1 MNIIAR
7 IFKILFH
14 PKSVVLLVAA
24 ALVALLLRFGGR
36 FGITG
41 HLRLYLIIG
50 IIVVALVAEI
60 VMTLRRRR
68 KSEQV
73 EVSLIQEADA
83 SVADAGAD
91 QKRAREAAR
100 QELLAALAALKRT
113 SVAGGVG
120 GGAALHALPWFMVL
134 GAGNSGKST
143 LVRNSGLRVPGRQPG
158 DMKAI
163 GSSRHCEWW
172 FTNQAVLL
180 EADRRFA
187 DPAQDKATER
197 DWGAFLE
204 QLRKTRQP
212 ALNGV
217 VVTISAEDLSRGDS
231 ARLDAQIQLLRRRLD
246 DLSRGLRLVFP
257 VYVVVT
263 KIDLIHGFG
272 EFFGDLTGAA
282 RDQVWGATLS
292 GALMAETAPEKLF
305 DQEFQLLFHTLLK
318 RRMPRLVREERLD
331 RMGGI
336 YLFPL
341 EFHALRVRLRRCI
354 QGLLAPGAYEHG
366 PLLRGLYFASGGGG
380 GQPSEVVLTEVSR
393 VIGLP
398 TDPFGPYAS
407 YGSGPG
413 GANDPYG
420 ARGGQAAGGAPAPP
434 YFLANLFLN
443 VIIPDYAIARPSAGA
458 TQRFRRTHLIAAAA
472 AGLLLLLSG
481 VWMTTSFVGNRRL
494 LREAQR
500 VALDTRA
507 DPATPRTPGELRLQL
522 QQLDP
527 LRRQLERLDE
537 RDARA
542 GFRLGLGLYQ
552 GREVNRQARRRYL
565 DGLARAL
572 VVPSR
577 EKLGRELA
585 APEARASWEA
595 FYEPYVAYRM
605 LCDPA
610 LGDAPLLTGQL
621 GHLWRGRGGGGD
633 SAELLTLIQQHVAFA
648 WTHKEDLAPCR
659 VAPSSDLAYRFRG
672 LWEASSRADLLF
684 TALTD
689 AASRE
694 TGPFTLASVPDAP
707 LLLVA
712 ADGAQEGPRVEGA
725 FTVAGWEKI
734 RASLAKTGNQALPA
748 WLMADLPGGGRGAAD
763 PSRFLSW
770 YVREYIERWNRFL
783 AAVAVSRQGGMIET
797 VDRLEELARDDSP
810 FYRLLQEA
818 ARNVDF
824 DSQLKGDERATY
836 GRLLD
841 IDAAFATLRAFARQA
856 GDVGPEGS
864 RAGDYH
870 AAFTKLAAKVAEL
883 PGAGDTGRRA
893 LELTRE
899 IDQKPDSEDHVFGH
913 LQGIANRFCGLSRT
927 GESASNEALRTF
939 LRGPAQVALRACRGE
954 SFGRL
959 DESWQRQ
966 VLEPY
971 RSLASKYPFD
981 RTSRID
987 VTIDE
992 FGRFFGG
999 ARGTL
1004 KAFTDQQLPQY
1015 AASGDGAGA
1024 GDAGLSPEMRKA
1036 LDAAAAIRR
1045 AFGLEN
1051 ADEPRLSFDI
1061 QPCQVTLPAQSSILK
1076 IGNSDPIEYS
1086 NGGRKWRTYEWPDR
1100 GGERAARVALHL
1112 RDGSEPENVQD
1123 GFWALF
1129 RLLDSATVTPQAD
1142 GKVRLEWAL
1151 DDGSGGRH
1159 LARYDLDPR
1168 ARDNPF
1174 VPGFFAQFRLPA
1186 SLGQ

>member
-1 MNIIAR
+1 MNIIAK

-14 PKSVVLLVAA
+14 PQSVVLLVAA

-50 IIVVALVAEI
+50 IIVVALAAEI

-100 QELLAALAALKRT
+100 QELVAALAALKKT

-134 GAGNSGKST
+134 GAGQSGKST
-143 LVRNSGLRVPGRQPG
+143 LVRSSGLRVPGRQPG

-163 GSSRHCEWW
+163 GASRHCEWW

-197 DWGAFLE
+197 DWSAFLE

-380 GQPSEVVLTEVSR
+380 GQPAE
-393 VIGLP
+393 
-398 TDPFGPYAS
+398 A
-407 YGSGPG
+407 
-413 GANDPYG
+413 
-420 ARGGQAAGGAPAPP
+420 P

-458 TQRFRRTHLIAAAA
+458 TQSFRRTHLIAAAA
-472 AGLLLLLSG
+472 AGLLLLLGG

-500 VALDTRA
+500 VALDYRA

-527 LRRQLERLDE
+527 LRRQLELLDA

-577 EKLGRELA
+577 EELGRELV
-585 APEARASWEA
+585 APEAQPSWEA

-610 LGDAPLLTGQL
+610 LDDDAPLLAGQL
-621 GHLWRGRGGGGD
+621 GRFWRGRGDGGD
-633 SAELLTLIQQHVAFA
+633 SAELLTLIQQHVTFA
-648 WTHKEDLAPCR
+648 WIHKEDLASCR
-659 VAPSSDLAYRFRG
+659 IAPSRDLAYRFRG

-684 TALTD
+684 TALID

-694 TGPFTLASVPDAP
+694 VGPFTLASVPDAP

-712 ADGAQEGPRVEGA
+712 ADGAQDGPRVEGA
-725 FTVAGWEKI
+725 FTVAGWEKL
-734 RASLAKTGNQALPA
+734 RASLVKTGNQALPA
-748 WLMADLPGGGRGAAD
+748 WLMADLPGGGSGAAD

-770 YVREYIERWNRFL
+770 YVRNYIERWNRFL

-824 DSQLKGDERATY
+824 DGQLKGDDRATY

-841 IDAAFATLRAFARQA
+841 IDAAFATLRAFARKA

-870 AAFTKLAAKVAEL
+870 TAFTKLAAKVAEL
-883 PGAGDTGRRA
+883 RGAGDTGRRA

-913 LQGIANRFCGLSRT
+913 LQGIANRFCGASRT

-966 VLEPY
+966 VIEPY
-971 RSLASKYPFD
+971 RALASKYPFD

-987 VTIDE
+987 VTVDE

-999 ARGTL
+999 AKGTL

-1015 AASGDGAGA
+1015 AASGDVAGVGA
-1024 GDAGLSPEMRKA
+1024 GDAGLSPEMKKA

-1112 RDGSEPENVQD
+1112 RDGSEPENEQD

-1168 ARDNPF
+1168 ARENPF
-1174 VPGFFAQFRLPA
+1174 APGFFEQFKLPA

>member
-1 MNIIAR
+1 MNIIAK

-14 PKSVVLLVAA
+14 PQSVVLLVAA

-50 IIVVALVAEI
+50 IIVVALAAEI

-100 QELLAALAALKRT
+100 QELVAALTALKRT

-134 GAGNSGKST
+134 GAGQSGKST

-163 GSSRHCEWW
+163 GASRHCEWW

-197 DWGAFLE
+197 DWSAFLE

-231 ARLDAQIQLLRRRLD
+231 ERLDAQIQLLRRRLD

-263 KIDLIHGFG
+263 KIDLIHGFE

-318 RRMPRLVREERLD
+318 RRMPRLVREERPD

-341 EFHALRVRLRRCI
+341 EFHALRARLRRCI

-366 PLLRGLYFASGGGG
+366 PLLRGLYFASGGG
-380 GQPSEVVLTEVSR
+380 
-393 VIGLP
+393 
-398 TDPFGPYAS
+398 
-407 YGSGPG
+407 
-413 GANDPYG
+413 
-420 ARGGQAAGGAPAPP
+420 APATP

-458 TQRFRRTHLIAAAA
+458 TQQFRRTHLIAAVA
-472 AGLLLLLSG
+472 AGLLLLLGG

-527 LRRQLERLDE
+527 LRRQLERLDA
-537 RDARA
+537 RDAHA

-577 EKLGRELA
+577 EELGRELA
-585 APEARASWEA
+585 APEARASWDA

-621 GHLWRGRGGGGD
+621 GRLWRGRGGGGD

-648 WTHKEDLAPCR
+648 WTHKEDLASCR
-659 VAPSSDLAYRFRG
+659 TAPSSDLTYRFRG

-684 TALTD
+684 PALTD

-694 TGPFTLASVPDAP
+694 AGPFTLASVPDAP
-707 LLLVA
+707 LMLVA
-712 ADGAQEGPRVEGA
+712 ADGAQDGPRVEGA

-783 AAVAVSRQGGMIET
+783 AAVAVSRQGGMLET

-810 FYRLLQEA
+810 FYRLLQEV

-841 IDAAFATLRAFARQA
+841 IDAAFATLRAFARKA

-864 RAGDYH
+864 RAGDYRT
-870 AAFTKLAAKVAEL
+870 AFTKLAAKVAEL
-883 PGAGDTGRRA
+883 RGAGDTGRRA

-913 LQGIANRFCGLSRT
+913 LQGIANRFCGASRT

-939 LRGPAQVALRACRGE
+939 LRGPAQIALRACRGE

-966 VLEPY
+966 VLDPY

-987 VTIDE
+987 VTVDE

-999 ARGTL
+999 SRGTL

-1015 AASGDGAGA
+1015 AASGDGAG
-1024 GDAGLSPEMRKA
+1024 DAGLSPEMKKA

-1061 QPCQVTLPAQSSILK
+1061 RPRQVTPPAQYSSLK
-1076 IGNSDPIEYS
+1076 IGNSAPIEYS
-1086 NGGRKWRTYEWPDR
+1086 SGSGGRKFWPYQWPDL
-1100 GGERAARVALHL
+1100 GGEQAARVALHL
-1112 RDGSEPENVQD
+1112 RDGSEPENAQNGV
-1123 GFWALF
+1123 WALF
-1129 RLLDSATVTPQAD
+1129 RLLDTATVTPQD
-1142 GKVRLEWAL
+1142 GGLVRLEWAL
-1151 DDGSGGRH
+1151 EDGSGQRQ
-1159 LARYDLDPR
+1159 LASYDLQPR
-1168 ARDNPF
+1168 ARENPF
-1174 VPGFFAQFRLPA
+1174 APGFFEQFKLPA

>member
-1 MNIIAR
+1 MNIIAK

-14 PKSVVLLVAA
+14 PQSVVLLVAA
-24 ALVALLLRFGGR
+24 ALVALLLRFGSR

-50 IIVVALVAEI
+50 IVVVALVAEV

-68 KSEQV
+68 KAEQV

-83 SVADAGAD
+83 SVADARDD
-91 QKRAREAAR
+91 QKRSREAAR
-100 QELLAALAALKRT
+100 QELVAALAALKRT

-134 GAGNSGKST
+134 GAEQSGKST

-163 GSSRHCEWW
+163 GASRHCEWW

-197 DWGAFLE
+197 DWSAFLE

-217 VVTISAEDLSRGDS
+217 VVTISAEDLVRGDD
-231 ARLDAQIQLLRRRLD
+231 ARLDAQVQLLRRRLD

-263 KIDLIHGFG
+263 KADRIHGFG
-272 EFFGDLTGAA
+272 EFFGDLTGSA

-292 GALMAETAPEKLF
+292 GALMTQTAPEKLF

-318 RRMPRLVREERLD
+318 RRLPRLVREERQD

-341 EFHALRVRLRRCI
+341 EFHALRARLRRCV
-354 QGLLAPGAYEHG
+354 QGLFAPGAYEHG
-366 PLLRGLYFASGGGG
+366 PLLRGLYFTSGGD
-380 GQPSEVVLTEVSR
+380 
-393 VIGLP
+393 GLP
-398 TDPFGPYAS
+398 TA
-407 YGSGPG
+407 
-413 GANDPYG
+413 
-420 ARGGQAAGGAPAPP
+420 APP
-434 YFLANLFLN
+434 CFLANLFLN
-443 VIIPDYAIARPSAGA
+443 VVIPDYGIARPSAGA
-458 TQRFRRTHLIAAAA
+458 TQRYRRTHLLAAGV
-472 AGLLLLLSG
+472 AGLLLLLCAA
-481 VWMTTSFVGNRRL
+481 WMTTSYVGNRRL

-500 VALDTRA
+500 VALDYRA
-507 DPATPRTPGELRLQL
+507 DPAVPRTPGELRLQL

-527 LRRQLERLDE
+527 LRRQLELLDA

-552 GREVNRQARRRYL
+552 GRELNRQARRRYL

-572 VVPSR
+572 IVPSR
-577 EKLGRELA
+577 EELGRELA
-585 APEARASWEA
+585 APEARSSWDA

-605 LCDPA
+605 LCEPG
-610 LGDAPLLTGQL
+610 LGDAPLLAGQL
-621 GHLWRGRGGGGD
+621 GRLWRGRGGDGGD
-633 SAELLTLIQQHVAFA
+633 LPVLIQQHVAFA
-648 WTHKEDLAPCR
+648 WTHKEDLASYR
-659 VAPSSDLAYRFRG
+659 ATPSSDLAYRFRG

-694 TGPFTLASVPDAP
+694 IGPFTLASVPDAP
-707 LLLVA
+707 RLLVA

-734 RASLAKTGNQALPA
+734 AASLAKSGNQPLPA

-783 AAVAVSRQGGMIET
+783 AAVAVSRQGGMLET

-818 ARNVDF
+818 ARNVEF
-824 DSQLKGDERATY
+824 DGVLKGDDRASY

-841 IDAAFATLRAFARQA
+841 IDAAFATLRAFARKA

-883 PGAGDTGRRA
+883 RGAGDTGRRA

-899 IDQKPDSEDHVFGH
+899 IDQKPDSEDHVFGN
-913 LQGIANRFCGLSRT
+913 LQGIANRFCGASRL
-927 GESASNEALRTF
+927 GESASNEALRAY

-999 ARGTL
+999 ARGML

-1015 AASGDGAGA
+1015 GAPDDGAG
-1024 GDAGLSPEMRKA
+1024 GDAGLSPEMKQA

-1061 QPCQVTLPAQSSILK
+1061 RPRQVTPPAQYSSLK
-1076 IGNSDPIEYS
+1076 IGNSAPIEYS
-1086 NGGRKWRTYEWPDR
+1086 SGSGGRKFWPYQWPDL
-1100 GGERAARVALHL
+1100 GGEQTARVALHL

-1123 GFWALF
+1123 GIWAFF
-1129 RLLDSATVTPQAD
+1129 RLLDTATVTPQD
-1142 GKVRLEWAL
+1142 GGLVRLEWAL
-1151 DDGSGGRH
+1151 EDGSGHRQ
-1159 LARYDLDPR
+1159 LASYDLQPR
-1168 ARDNPF
+1168 ALEHPF
-1174 VPGFFAQFRLPA
+1174 VRGLFEQFRPPA
-1186 SLGQ
+1186 SLGR